1 MKKIF
6 SIILMAAPILELY
19 ALNLST
25 VTVADFLLMLL
36 FLTGLLH
43 LIYKRKITV
52 NKEIILYIFYIIM
65 QFFLTILFNLSDLW
79 EFSDVFLRMGRY
91 VFYLFILAIYVPN
104 FLNIRTAVIA
114 NKVIAIIATIFLIIQ
129 IAVYQAYNYYIPG
142 YLPNVPLIRTELITH
157 ATELFEFDKRCRS
170 FFGEPAQYS
179 VYILI
184 CISLILGEEQLS
196 KKDFILLSFLS
207 LGVLLAAS
215 STGIL
220 LLFILFCCKFLIVKI
235 KYIRPWQILFA
246 LCIPII
252 IILIVNMPSFQL
264 FLLRMQK
271 GNSASEHFSAYF
283 NILSLEQNQFS
294 NWLGNGMINNKEY
307 GYLAGYIRAYYYLG
321 FTGVFII
328 LGILFSWL
336 FGVNKKYR
344 LLLIMFI
351 ILNLSGTEL
360 FGIQILSILPFI
372 VVSID
377 SKRKTVNF
385 EFCKPE
391 G

>member
-6 SIILMAAPILELY
+6 SIILMAVPILDLY

-25 VTVADFLLMLL
+25 VTAADFLLIIL
-36 FLTGLLH
+36 FLIGLLH
-43 LIYKRKITV
+43 LIGKRKITV
-52 NKEIILYIFYIIM
+52 NKGIILYIFCIIM
-65 QFFLTILFNLSDLW
+65 QFFLTISFNLSDLW
-79 EFSDVFLRMGRY
+79 EFNDVFLRMGRY
-91 VFYLFILAIYVPN
+91 VFYLFILGIYVPN
-104 FLNIRTAVIA
+104 FFDIQVAVIA
-114 NKVIAIIATIFLIIQ
+114 NKIIAIAATIFLMVQ
-129 IAVYQAYNYYIPG
+129 IAVYQIYNYYIPG
-142 YLPNVPLIRTELITH
+142 YLPNVPLIRTELISH

-184 CISLILGEEQLS
+184 CISLILGKEQMS
-196 KKDFILLSFLS
+196 QKDMILLSFLS
-207 LGVLLAAS
+207 LGALLAAS

-220 LLFILFCCKFLIVKI
+220 LLFILLCCKFLIINI
-235 KYIRPWQILFA
+235 KYIRPWQILLA

-252 IILIVNMPSFQL
+252 FILIVNLPSFQL

-283 NILSLEQNQFS
+283 NVLSLDQNQFS

-307 GYLAGYIRAYYYLG
+307 GYLAGYIRAYYYFGL
-321 FTGVFII
+321 TGVFII
-328 LGILFSWL
+328 LGILFSWF

-372 VVSID
+372 VVSIG
-377 SKRKTVNF
+377 SKEKSVNYML
-385 EFCKPE
+385 CKQE
-391 G
+391 W